1 MGIIN
6 ILRPICKSLKL
17 TSHGIL
23 HFLCQVIYQ
32 KAFLNLSQ
40 YLSFLDIFFQY
51 MLPGRKVWGYPSM
64 GLTLLVLS

>member
-17 TSHGIL
+17 TSHVIL